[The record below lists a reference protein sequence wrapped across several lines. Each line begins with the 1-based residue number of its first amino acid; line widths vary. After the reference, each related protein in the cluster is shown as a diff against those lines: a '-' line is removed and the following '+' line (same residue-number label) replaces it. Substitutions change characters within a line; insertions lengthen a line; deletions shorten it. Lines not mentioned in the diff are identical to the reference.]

1 MNPCAK
7 HREELAMLALG
18 ELGSRQS
25 ETARA
30 HMETCQ
36 GCREYFHDI
45 RRLQTNLSA
54 APVDETITASTA
66 FHRRTAGAVRAAS
79 TRREYGTTQLSLIWK
94 TAIPALCLLAIL
106 AILRAPGRRENS
118 AQPDTQPAAAT
129 AAFPETDSLR
139 PTMANYLLAANQS
152 PEALDALLATQI
164 RLYSS
169 APAPDWRSL
178 NLTD

>member
-1 MNPCAK
+1 MLPVPTEKKPKAVLLLSGGLDSI
-7 HREELAMLALG
+7 LAGKLLVDQGVDLAALNLTSPFCNCSPKG
-18 ELGSRQS
+18 
-25 ETARA
+25 
-30 HMETCQ
+30 Q
-36 GCREYFHDI
+36 GC
-45 RRLQTNLSA
+45 S
-54 APVDETITASTA
+54 S
-66 FHRRTAGAVRAAS
+66 AVRAAS

-152 PEALDALLATQI
+152 PEALDALLAKQI